1 MKNKDNIIGEQLAA
15 VLREQTEWERRIK
28 PVEKRIDKLEE
39 YGKEIAGLK
48 KTVGLLTDAV
58 SEIVEK
64 LAQNW
69 RNQGNINKRIVE
81 VVRDI
86 SVRVVE
92 SEASREEMRKTVS
105 EISNG
110 MQIQERIIR
119 EIEGF
124 KVREQG

>member
-1 MKNKDNIIGEQLAA
+1 LSYDE
-15 VLREQTEWERRIK
+15 
-28 PVEKRIDKLEE
+28 
-39 YGKEIAGLK
+39 EIARLK

-69 RNQGNINKRIVE
+69 RNQGNINKRMVKIVE
-81 VVRDI
+81 AIWVCVI
-86 SVRVVE
+86 E
-92 SEASREEMRKTVS
+92 SEASREEMRKIVN

-110 MQIQERIIR
+110 MQIQERTIR

-124 KVREQG
+124 KIREQG

>member
-1 MKNKDNIIGEQLAA
+1 MSYDE
-15 VLREQTEWERRIK
+15 
-28 PVEKRIDKLEE
+28 
-39 YGKEIAGLK
+39 EIAGLK

-58 SEIVEK
+58 SKIVEK

-92 SEASREEMRKTVS
+92 SEASREEMRKIVS

-124 KVREQG
+124 KVRE